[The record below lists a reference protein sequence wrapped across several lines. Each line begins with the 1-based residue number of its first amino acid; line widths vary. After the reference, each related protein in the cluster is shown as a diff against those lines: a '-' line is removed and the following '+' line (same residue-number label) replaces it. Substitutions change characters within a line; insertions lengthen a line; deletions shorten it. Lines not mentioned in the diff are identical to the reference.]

1 MQTAFAICNPIYIHN
16 HFPNAISFLGQFA
29 SGLKEGQGEFSS
41 TDLSKYTGEH
51 LFHQLF
57 AREFAKEKFHHF
69 DAGQFFNDKMEGFGT
84 LHMPDG
90 QVYVGQFSD
99 WKRFGLGNLTYRNGD
114 LYVGQWN
121 DDEGN
126 GTGTLIFHFEIIS

>member
-1 MQTAFAICNPIYIHN
+1 M
-16 HFPNAISFLGQFA
+16 HFYVFLGQFV

-41 TDLSKYTGEH
+41 TDLSKYTGVDLDFFSFEITEFTKVQ
-51 LFHQLF
+51 FHS
-57 AREFAKEKFHHF
+57 

-126 GTGTLIFHFEIIS
+126 GTGILIFNIKIYVNF

>member
-1 MQTAFAICNPIYIHN
+1 
-16 HFPNAISFLGQFA
+16 
-29 SGLKEGQGEFSS
+29 
-41 TDLSKYTGEH
+41 
-51 LFHQLF
+51 
-57 AREFAKEKFHHF
+57 
-69 DAGQFFNDKMEGFGT
+69 MEGFGT

-126 GTGTLIFHFEIIS
+126 GTGILIFNLKIEANF

>member
-1 MQTAFAICNPIYIHN
+1 
-16 HFPNAISFLGQFA
+16 
-29 SGLKEGQGEFSS
+29 
-41 TDLSKYTGEH
+41 
-51 LFHQLF
+51 
-57 AREFAKEKFHHF
+57 
-69 DAGQFFNDKMEGFGT
+69 
-84 LHMPDG
+84 MPDG

-126 GTGTLIFHFEIIS
+126 GTGILIFNLKIEANF